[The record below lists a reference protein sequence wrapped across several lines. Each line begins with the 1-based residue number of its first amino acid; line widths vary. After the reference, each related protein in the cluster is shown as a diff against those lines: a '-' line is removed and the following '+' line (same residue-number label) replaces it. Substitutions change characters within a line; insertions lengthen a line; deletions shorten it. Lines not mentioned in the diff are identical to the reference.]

1 MESRLTIK
9 NFRIFDENGVT
20 FELNPITILTGANNS
35 GKSSV
40 VKAVSLLN
48 GFLSQIQK
56 DIESGMLKNSMSSVG
71 VVVLDKYRLDFTSYP
86 NNLLGGFDRIINDGS
101 ESKEITFE
109 YTVYSKM
116 ISEDVTVKLTFVSD
130 INDEINY
137 GFIKSLEISS
147 SDGTI
152 FSSSSGKSESSL
164 NLIKERFFE
173 FAEIEHVVHE
183 GIELIDNCTSDE
195 ETNSVYSQVDEKLK
209 CFNDKRVAD
218 VISYLRFKKNGKIYI
233 ENEKESAIFNRMKE
247 NGSLFQFSLID
258 EISELDKQ
266 EVPVFIDG
274 LLAETKWSEERL
286 QAIHRVL
293 NDFMESDFPYFREY
307 FNTYEDGYLYSILDD
322 SQTSFIS
329 FHTSLLLRQFSKVD
343 ESDSDG
349 DKISVLFPDYANDL
363 KANLDPLG
371 LWSSL
376 SLRKKVK
383 ESLMK
388 EGHDIIRNEIVPRRV
403 GRINSILKQIR
414 DESPVHFAMIYH
426 VIKWLEELYILN
438 IHGVEKMSTLSK
450 ATGDLVHNFATFADD
465 FVRECFCTDL
475 SGRLFYIEPTFANIK
490 RLYPLDSTDNFTS
503 LLRTYFESKR
513 KFDFSHLVDIDIDN
527 MYEEPNDFINYWIK
541 EFGLGECITLNQ
553 DEDKLGVQIRIH
565 DAVGDKGRLLADAGC
580 GTTQLVSILLQIET
594 AILSIKSLEQSGMDC
609 YALECLD
616 HFSEEKTH
624 IDIEPITIIVEEPEV
639 HLHPAFQSKLTDM
652 FLDAYEKFNIH
663 FIIETHSEYLI
674 RKTQVYVKQM
684 KSKSKSQLEKK
695 NPFAVY
701 YVPTGGK
708 PYKMEYRKDGKFSNE
723 FGPGFFDEAS
733 NLLFDIL

>member
-9 NFRIFDENGVT
+9 NFRIFDEKGAT
-20 FELNPITILTGANNS
+20 FEFNPITILTGANNS

-48 GFLSQIQK
+48 GFLFQIQN
-56 DIESGMLKNSMSSVG
+56 DIETGMLKQFMSSTS
-71 VVVLDKYRLDFTSYP
+71 LDKYRLDFTTYP

-101 ESKEITFE
+101 DSREVTFE
-109 YTVYSKM
+109 YTIDSQM
-116 ISEDVTVKLTFVSD
+116 ISEEVTVKLTFVSD
-130 INDEINY
+130 IEDEINY

-147 SDGTI
+147 SEGVI
-152 FSSSSGKSESSL
+152 FSSSSGKSKSNL
-164 NLIKERFFE
+164 NLIIDEFID
-173 FAEIEHVVHE
+173 FAEIEHLISE
-183 GIELIDNCTSDE
+183 SIDLIDNCSSDE
-195 ETNSVYSQVDEKLK
+195 EIDAIDSQVNEKLK
-209 CFNDKRVAD
+209 CFSDKRVAD
-218 VISYLRFKKNGKIYI
+218 VVNYLRFKNNAKIYI
-233 ENEKESAIFNRMKE
+233 ENEEDFALFNRMKE

-258 EISELDKQ
+258 EISDLDKQ

-286 QAIHRVL
+286 QAIHRVM
-293 NDFMESDFPYFREY
+293 NDFMESDFQHFCDY
-307 FNTYEDGYLYSILDD
+307 FNAYESGYLFSILDD
-322 SQTSFIS
+322 SQTSSVS
-329 FHTSLLLRQFSKVD
+329 FDLSLLVHRFSLEDDANSEK
-343 ESDSDG
+343 
-349 DKISVLFPDYANDL
+349 DKICALFPDYANEL

-376 SLRKKVK
+376 SLRENVKKR
-383 ESLMK
+383 LM
-388 EGHDIIRNEIVPRRV
+388 EEDDNIIRNELVHPR
-403 GRINSILKQIR
+403 GMLHDIR
-414 DESPVHFAMIYH
+414 KEIREQSPVHFAMIYH

-438 IHGVEKMSTLSK
+438 IRNVEKMPTLSK
-450 ATGDLVHNFATFADD
+450 ITGDLVHIFAAFADD

-475 SGRLFYIEPTFANIK
+475 SGRLFYIEPTFANVK
-490 RLYPLDSTDNFTS
+490 RLYPLDGIDNFTS
-503 LLRTYFESKR
+503 LLRKYLESKR
-513 KFDFSHLVDIDIDN
+513 KFDFINLADIGIDID
-527 MYEEPNDFINYWIK
+527 MYEEPNDFMNYWIK
-541 EFGLGECITLNQ
+541 EFGIGRYISLNQ

-565 DAVGDKGRLLADAGC
+565 DTQGDKGRLLADTGC

-594 AILSIKSLEQSGMDC
+594 AILSIKSLQESGKSC
-609 YALECLD
+609 YELRCLNR
-616 HFSEEKTH
+616 FSEQKNN
-624 IDIEPITIIVEEPEV
+624 IEPITIIVEEPEV

-652 FLDAYEKFNIH
+652 FIEAYEKFNIH

-674 RKTQVYVKQM
+674 RKTQVYVNQM
-684 KSKSKSQLEKK
+684 KCRSKSQLEKK